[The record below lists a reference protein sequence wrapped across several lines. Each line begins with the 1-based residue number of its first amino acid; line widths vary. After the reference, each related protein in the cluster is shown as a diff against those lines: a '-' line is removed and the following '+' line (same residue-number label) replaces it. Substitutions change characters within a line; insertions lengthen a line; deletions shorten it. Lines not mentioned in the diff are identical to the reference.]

1 MKKRVITWQVLILAA
16 VFSLGAKNEQTPVL
30 QKPAKPAGSAADIG
44 GAVENYKKL
53 RQEAQLIIEN
63 ILKAMNEQNHAH
75 YIRDFNIPM
84 KAAYSKDVFKKNLSV
99 LRGRIG
105 KYVSVTPVKIDQVKQ
120 RFVFYYNAKFTKA
133 RGPVTVRLVL
143 ERNDNKLQVCFLSFD
158 APELKDPGVKK

>member
-1 MKKRVITWQVLILAA
+1 MKKRVITWQLLILAA
-16 VFSLGAKNEQTPVL
+16 VFSLGAKIEQTPVI
-30 QKPAKPAGSAADIG
+30 QKAAKPAGSAIAPG
-44 GAVENYKKL
+44 GAIEGYKNMQ
-53 RQEAQLIIEN
+53 QEAQPIIEN

-84 KAAYSKDVFKKNLSV
+84 KAAYPKDVFKKNMSL

-105 KYVSVTPVKIDQVKQ
+105 KYVSVTPVKIERVKQ

-143 ERNDNKLQVCFLSFD
+143 ERYDNKLLVCFLSFD
-158 APELKDPGVKK
+158 APELKDPDVKK